1 MKRAIQLLTSLMLA
15 LLPLSIAVAA
25 EMEHEHAATAPSALD
40 PLKQLAGDWVGKAG
54 QGDQMMDAFVSYRV
68 TAGGSAVMETLFP
81 GSPHEMVTMYT
92 VEKGAVVL
100 THYCAMGNQPRMR
113 AKQGTPANELSFDFV
128 SCPGVN
134 PARDQHMHNASFK
147 FVDADHIH
155 GEWAAW
161 NHGKVS
167 DVIRFDME
175 RKK

>member
-1 MKRAIQLLTSLMLA
+1 MKRVILLLASLMLA
-15 LLPLSIAVAA
+15 LVPLAIAVAA
-25 EMEHEHAATAPSALD
+25 ELEHEHATMAPSALD

-54 QGDQMMDAFVSYRV
+54 QGDQRMDAFVNYRV

-113 AKQGTPANELSFDFV
+113 AKAGTAADVLAFDFV
-128 SCPGVN
+128 GCPGVN
-134 PARDQHMHNASFK
+134 PARDAHMHNASFK

-161 NHGKVS
+161 KSGKES